1 MKKVLAFVLSF
12 AFAAVVMAAATPTS
26 TLFKAIG
33 WRGAG
38 HGIILLPV
46 LDGSGALVGWK
57 ARGTI
62 CLEPDPDKVS
72 GPLPTVC
79 NTAVVTLAPTSA
91 QNTYLKTIV
100 RDVVQAAGAT
110 ANTN

>member
-1 MKKVLAFVLSF
+1 MKKILAFVWSF

-33 WRGAG
+33 WRQAAQGV
-38 HGIILLPV
+38 ILLPV
-46 LDGSGALVGWK
+46 LDGSGALIGWK

-62 CLEPDPDKVS
+62 CLEPDPAQVS

-79 NTAVVTLAPTSA
+79 NTAVVTLSPTST
-91 QNTYLKTIV
+91 QNTYLKTII